1 MNIYHTDL
9 AMECGRVS
17 AGSELPGVHVER
29 SERGSVSR
37 VRVDVL
43 DEEGERETGKPR
55 GAYTTLY
62 SDSMEQGSD
71 SWEALCAMLSEE
83 IAAMAG
89 LGSECGDDSVLVLGL
104 GNRLVTPD
112 SIGPRA
118 ADMVLSTRALREQA
132 GMGMLRRV
140 MTASPGVYGATGID
154 AGELLRGLV
163 REVHPTLIIALDALC
178 ARDPARIATTVQL
191 SDSGIQ
197 PGSGVGN
204 HRAAL
209 NRQSLGVPVIAI
221 GVPTV
226 VHARAIVEG
235 ALSSM
240 AISARPELIGAASGD
255 MIVAPRDID
264 SLVSHAS
271 RLISAALNRALQPA
285 LSDAELRWLTI

>member
-17 AGSELPGVHVER
+17 AGGELPGVHVER

-71 SWEALCAMLSEE
+71 SWEALCAMLAEE

>member
-37 VRVDVL
+37 LRVDVL